1 MIKHVFVFQPA
12 VNFIEADRYYFR
24 FHSKE
29 VVRFLGPWFAPI
41 RDLPGAGC
49 APRRGPVRRASRQA
63 DRAVVQQRR

>member
-41 RDLPGAGC
+41 RDLPGAG
-49 APRRGPVRRASRQA
+49 
-63 DRAVVQQRR
+63 